1 MKNEK
6 LFDLEIFIVKLKYV
20 LLVPLK
26 WKLDLFTLKE
36 MCVKIQKNMSF
47 NAKL

>member
-1 MKNEK
+1 MKNDK
-6 LFDLEIFIVKLKYV
+6 LFDLEIFIAKRKYI

-36 MCVKIQKNMSF
+36 MCVKIQENMSF
-47 NAKL
+47 NATL

>member
-1 MKNEK
+1 MKNDK
-6 LFDLEIFIVKLKYV
+6 LFDLEIFIVKLKYI

-26 WKLDLFTLKE
+26 WKLDLFTLKG
-36 MCVKIQKNMSF
+36 MCVKIQKIMSC